1 MRPSPSKAS
10 SAFAL
15 PRGGSSDSLAPHFLG
30 PTYSR
35 RKFRSRAAPVPFP
48 FHFPS
53 PASAHSPHFQ
63 VKNFPFFLVSVAAE
77 APPVR
82 RGPGSMPRKWQVF
95 GRPDG
100 SVVWVPVSD
109 APPNPPPPGP
119 LRPAPHHPPPP
130 DDAPVG
136 GSISINVHTPA
147 FAFISIMDALLTSDL
162 LSSAVRNPRPGRRRR
177 TPHPLH
183 GRPTPPR

>member
-10 SAFAL
+10 SALLHTPWAHL
-15 PRGGSSDSLAPHFLG
+15 QQ
-30 PTYSR
+30 
-35 RKFRSRAAPVPFP
+35 KEFRSRAAPVFLFISLPRLRRLHTPFP
-48 FHFPS
+48 IS
-53 PASAHSPHFQ
+53 PFS
-63 VKNFPFFLVSVAAE
+63 LVSVAAE

-82 RGPGSMPRKWQVF
+82 RGPGIMPRKWQVW

-100 SVVWVPVSD
+100 SIVWVPVSD

-136 GSISINVHTPA
+136 GSISINVYTPA
-147 FAFISIMDALLTSDL
+147 FAFISIMDGLLIPDL
-162 LSSAVRNPRPGRRRR
+162 LSSAVRNPRPGRRWRM
-177 TPHPLH
+177 PHPLH